1 MAVTRHNIPLLL
13 RRRRT
18 IRVAIALLLV
28 SLTAL
33 ILIDHAGGLGFRGN
47 DWSRFHQKTFRVKQV
62 LSADQF
68 VLEDGTIVQ
77 LLGVTPALHEQADR
91 GKTYLAR
98 RLEGKDVALR
108 LEPTQTRDSAG
119 HLLAYVYFTDTDLI
133 NLDIVHDGQAFADR
147 RTTYSLHQQI
157 EQAENEARKKQRGMW
172 KDLDW
177 DDQPKWRQEWVKS
190 LARRKSPP
198 T

>member
-1 MAVTRHNIPLLL
+1 VRPTRHNIPLLL
-13 RRRRT
+13 RRRRV
-18 IRVAIALLLV
+18 IRIAIGFLLL

-47 DWSRFHQKTFRVKQV
+47 DWSRFHQKTVRVKQV

-68 VLEDGTIVQ
+68 AIEDRTVVQ
-77 LLGVTPALHEQADR
+77 LLGVTPALNEQAER
-91 GKTYLAR
+91 GKTYLAN
-98 RLEGKDVALR
+98 RLDGKNVTLR
-108 LEPTQTRDSAG
+108 LEPTQTRDASG

-147 RTTYSLHQQI
+147 RVAHSLHQQI

-172 KDLDW
+172 KELDW
-177 DDQPKWRQEWVKS
+177 NDQPAWRQEWVKS
-190 LARRKSPP
+190 LARRKKP
-198 T
+198 